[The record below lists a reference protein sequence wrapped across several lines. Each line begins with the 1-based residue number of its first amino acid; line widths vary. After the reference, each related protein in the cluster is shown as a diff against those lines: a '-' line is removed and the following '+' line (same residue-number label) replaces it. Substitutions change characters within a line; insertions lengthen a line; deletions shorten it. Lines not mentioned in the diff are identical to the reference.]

1 MIKRQH
7 LSVNQKWPNY
17 GLDVLNITHA
27 YRSGNTFNE
36 CLCVVL
42 GEKPVAHL
50 MKFHL
55 LQWELAKE
63 NS

>member
-1 MIKRQH
+1 MH

-27 YRSGNTFNE
+27 YKSGNTFNE

-42 GEKPVAHL
+42 EKSL
-50 MKFHL
+50 WL
-55 LQWELAKE
+55 IWWNSIYYNGNLQKE
-63 NS
+63 ILNEF